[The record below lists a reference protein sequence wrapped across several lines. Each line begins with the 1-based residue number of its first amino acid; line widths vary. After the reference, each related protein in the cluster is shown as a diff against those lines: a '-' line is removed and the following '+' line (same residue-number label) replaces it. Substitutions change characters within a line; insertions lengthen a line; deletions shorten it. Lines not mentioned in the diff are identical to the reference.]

1 MPRQRVLR
9 SAALITRAT
18 HRRSIRPV
26 GVTDT
31 DMVYRG
37 SDETPG
43 LQVEQIAQLLIKA
56 GQQDS
61 ALLSRAQ
68 TVVTA
73 KPRNQVTELPV
84 ARHRDQLSS
93 ASGTRLAVETDP
105 YMEQLVSIAVASARR
120 AEDASLLAT
129 ETGRIAK
136 RATVLVTMFGS
147 LGGLMGLAAI
157 VDLRLD
163 AGSAA
168 IASVA
173 PAIADATPRAGNV
186 ASDGGPQ
193 APEHMASASSAP
205 ASSGAARMP
214 APGSLPGDIAIAGSP
229 AGSVNGRADAATQTA
244 SHVQQPINIPARPV
258 AGVPSATQ
266 PYGFTSAGTV
276 PPAAPAAHVQSWPK
290 RYYPAARP
298 VTVSHNSAASGNPVR
313 DFRRFVTAVGEGIRS
328 VFR

>member
-1 MPRQRVLR
+1 
-9 SAALITRAT
+9 
-18 HRRSIRPV
+18 
-26 GVTDT
+26 
-31 DMVYRG
+31 MVYRG

-244 SHVQQPINIPARPV
+244 SQVQQPINIPARPV

-313 DFRRFVTAVGEGIRS
+313 DFQRFVTALGEGLRS